1 MNLLQNLSYLADF
14 LIKLPIDHKR
24 EVKVSKEKLSFAEAF
39 TVQRRETD
47 LDRLLGMIRWQRLR
61 YRLEKIVS
69 RSKEGRPAY
78 DALKM
83 FKALLLQRLY
93 DLSDRQIEE
102 CLYDRFSFRRFCG
115 FGLDEALPDAT
126 TLLRFRQAL
135 GGKTQSLLDLVNE
148 ELRSMGVQMGQGA
161 IVDATIIRSSA
172 KTPKAPE
179 VSDVDPEAGW
189 TKKNGDYIHGYK
201 SHTCVEEVN
210 GLVQATVATSA
221 DVHDSQVF
229 GALLTGEET
238 AVYGDKAYGS
248 AANRQRLVQTGTKDC
263 LLYKASKKQ
272 PLTSWQRWLNKLYG
286 PIRQT
291 IERTFSHW
299 KGVLGLCR
307 ARYRGWAKNQVHF
320 DLLAMAYNLRRS
332 LKLIP
337 SG

>member
-1 MNLLQNLSYLADF
+1 
-14 LIKLPIDHKR
+14 
-24 EVKVSKEKLSFAEAF
+24 
-39 TVQRRETD
+39 
-47 LDRLLGMIRWQRLR
+47 
-61 YRLEKIVS
+61 
-69 RSKEGRPAY
+69 
-78 DALKM
+78 M

-148 ELRSMGVQMGQGA
+148 ELRAQGVQMGQGA

-172 KTPKAPE
+172 KTPQAGE
-179 VSDVDPEAGW
+179 VSNVDPEAGW
-189 TKKNGDYIHGYK
+189 TQKGGVYTHGYK
-201 SHTCVEEVN
+201 AHVAVDEVH
-210 GLVQATVATSA
+210 GFVQATVATGA
-221 DVHDSQVF
+221 EVHDSQVF

-248 AANRQRLVQTGTKDC
+248 AANRQWLAQGGTKDC
-263 LLYKASKKQ
+263 LLYKASKNK
-272 PLTSWQRWLNKLYG
+272 PLTPWQRWLNKLYG

-291 IERTFSHW
+291 IERTFAHW
-299 KGVLGLCR
+299 KGVLGLTR
-307 ARYRGWAKNQVHF
+307 ARYRGWAKNQVQF